1 MILTSIYAT
10 AEEKSTLKR
19 LLIIHDA
26 LSSLQKKREQ
36 SIQLDMQKAL
46 LEWMTTRNRNTL
58 GSS

>member
-1 MILTSIYAT
+1 MILTSICAT

>member
-19 LLIIHDA
+19 LLIIHGA

>member
-26 LSSLQKKREQ
+26 FSSLQKKREQ